1 MNIELID
8 ERRVLIE
15 LCSGD
20 MEELQIKYS
29 TLRADSEEGRTALR
43 RLIYIAQQQT
53 GFRITP
59 DPVFLIEAIPYSGGC
74 FILIT
79 LKEKSFRGKKFRIL
93 RRNPFQRIFSFESCE
108 DILCALEKLY
118 ACRPV
123 RYSSSIILYN
133 GTYFLLITNGTKISA
148 YIRVTAEEYALNST
162 SDRIIIAHITEH
174 GKYVAKDN
182 AVETAGAAL
191 CK

>member
-8 ERRVLIE
+8 EHRVLID
-15 LCSGD
+15 LCSDD
-20 MEELQIKYS
+20 MERLEIKYN
-29 TLRADSEEGRTALR
+29 TFRADNEEGRAALS
-43 RLIYIAQQQT
+43 RLIYIARQQT
-53 GFRITP
+53 GFKITSR
-59 DPVFLIEAIPYSGGC
+59 PVFLIEAIPYSGGC

-79 LKEKSFRGKKFRIL
+79 IKEKRFGGKKFRVL
-93 RRNPFQRIFSFESCE
+93 QKNHFRKIFSFESCE
-108 DILCALEKLY
+108 DILSALEKLY
-118 ACRPV
+118 ACRPIK
-123 RYSSSIILYN
+123 YSSSIILYN

-191 CK
+191 CR